1 MLYQSVQQL
10 HHDLQGVIESSDGR
24 VQKVVDASR
33 LRAQGIDSL
42 IYTAVF
48 ADTDEL
54 RAQARTTI
62 RECALQL
69 GIRPSSIQ
77 TLYEAMGR
85 GEASGFTVPA
95 MNFRALAYDSA
106 RAAFRAAHRLGV
118 GPMIFEI
125 ARSEIGYTLMRPAEY
140 AANILAAA
148 IKEGHEGPVFIQ
160 GDHFQVN
167 ASKYQADAA
176 TEMKAL
182 RDVTKEAVDAQ
193 FLNIDVDSSTLVDL
207 SRPNAKEQQRPNFE
221 VAADMIRFIR
231 GIQPAGVDV
240 SVGVEIGEVGKKNS
254 TPEEL
259 RAFMDGLHETLAGS
273 FKGPSKISV
282 QTGSSHGGVVLPDG
296 TIAKVA
302 IAFETLEEM
311 SRVARQEYGMAG
323 AVQHGASTL
332 PESAFGKFP
341 QIETC
346 EIHLATA
353 FQSLLFDHEAMPPA
367 FKAKLYDWLRVNAAG
382 ERKAGQ
388 SDEQFFYTSRKKALG
403 PFKREWW
410 DLPVTVREHLGS
422 ALEEQ
427 FAFLLKSLRVHDTA
441 GVVAKHI
448 KAPVI
453 RRAEPAAAAAAA
465 PDDAEAGE

>member
-10 HHDLQGVIESSDGR
+10 DHDLQGVIESTDGR
-24 VQKVVDASR
+24 VEKVLDAPR
-33 LRAQGIDSL
+33 LRADGIDSL

-48 ADTDEL
+48 ADSDDL
-54 RAQARTTI
+54 RAQARNTI

-69 GIRPSSIQ
+69 GIRPASIQ
-77 TLYEAMGR
+77 ALYEARGR
-85 GEASGFTVPA
+85 SEVSGFTVPA
-95 MNFRALAYDSA
+95 MNLRALAYDMA
-106 RAAFRAAHRLGV
+106 RAVFRASNRLSV

-140 AANILAAA
+140 AANVLAAA

-167 ASKYQADAA
+167 GAKYRDDAA
-176 TEMKAL
+176 SEMKAL
-182 RDVTKEAVDAQ
+182 RDLTKEAVEAH

-207 SRPNAKEQQRPNFE
+207 SRPNVKEQQRPNFE
-221 VAADMIRFIR
+221 VAAEMIRFIR
-231 GIQPAGVDV
+231 GIQPEGVDI

-259 RAFMDGLHETLAGS
+259 RAFMEGLHETLAGD

-311 SRVARQEYGMAG
+311 SQVAREEYGMAG

-332 PESAFGKFP
+332 PDELFHRFVEVGTA
-341 QIETC
+341 
-346 EIHLATA
+346 EIHLATN
-353 FQSLLFDHEAMPPA
+353 FQSMIYDSPLFPDS
-367 FKAKLYDWLRVNAAG
+367 LRQEIYAYLRDKHAG
-382 ERKAGQ
+382 EWKQGETEAQFLYSTRKRG
-388 SDEQFFYTSRKKALG
+388 TG
-403 PFKREWW
+403 PFKRQMW
-410 DLPVTVREHLGS
+410 DLPEEIRESLRHD
-422 ALEEQ
+422 LEER
-427 FAFLLKSLRVHDTA
+427 FAFLFEQLRVPNTRDLL
-441 GVVAKHI
+441 
-448 KAPVI
+448 PRYI
-453 RRAEPAAAAAAA
+453 RE
-465 PDDAEAGE
+465 

>member
-10 HHDLQGVIESSDGR
+10 HHDLEGVLESSDGR
-24 VQKVVDASR
+24 VERVIDASR
-33 LRAQGIDSL
+33 LRSEGIDSL

-48 ADTDEL
+48 GETNEL
-54 RAQARTTI
+54 RAHARGVI
-62 RECALQL
+62 RESALQL

-77 TLYEAMGR
+77 SLYEAMGR
-85 GEASGFTVPA
+85 GEVSGFTVPA
-95 MNFRALAYDSA
+95 NNLRALAYDSA
-106 RAAFRAAHRLGV
+106 RAAFRATHRLDA
-118 GPMIFEI
+118 GPVIFEI

-167 ASKYQADAA
+167 ASNYQADAA
-176 TEMKAL
+176 AEMKAL
-182 RDVTKEAVDAQ
+182 RDLTKEAIEAQ
-193 FLNIDVDSSTLVDL
+193 FLNIDVDSSTIVDL

-231 GIQPAGVDV
+231 EIQPKGIDV

-254 TPEEL
+254 TPQEL

-273 FKGPSKISV
+273 YKGPSKISV

-332 PESAFGKFP
+332 PDELFHRFVEVGTA
-341 QIETC
+341 
-346 EIHLATA
+346 EIHLATNY
-353 FQSLLFDHEAMPPA
+353 QSMVYDSPLFP
-367 FKAKLYDWLRVNAAG
+367 KSLRQEVYAYLKEKHAD
-382 ERKAGQ
+382 ERKKGQ
-388 SDEQFFYTSRKKALG
+388 TEAQFIYSTRKRGTG
-403 PFKREWW
+403 PFKRQMW
-410 DLPVTVREHLGS
+410 DLPEEIRGALRQQ
-422 ALEEQ
+422 LEER
-427 FAFLLKSLRVHDTA
+427 FAFLFEQLRMPGTKDLLDRYTSA
-441 GVVAKHI
+441 
-448 KAPVI
+448 
-453 RRAEPAAAAAAA
+453 
-465 PDDAEAGE
+465 

>member
-69 GIRPSSIQ
+69 GIRPCSIQ

-231 GIQPAGVDV
+231 GIQSAGVDV

-311 SRVARQEYGMAG
+311 TRVAREEYKMAG

-332 PESAFGKFP
+332 PDELFHRFVEVGTA
-341 QIETC
+341 
-346 EIHLATA
+346 EIHLATN
-353 FQSLLFDHEAMPPA
+353 FQSMIYDSPLFPESLRQEVYAYLKEKHADEWKTGQTEAQ
-367 FKAKLYDWLRVNAAG
+367 FLYST
-382 ERKAGQ
+382 RKRG
-388 SDEQFFYTSRKKALG
+388 TG
-403 PFKREWW
+403 PFKRQMW
-410 DLPVTVREHLGS
+410 DLPEEIRGALRQE
-422 ALEEQ
+422 LEER
-427 FAFLLKSLRVHDTA
+427 FAFLFEQLRVPSTLDLLA
-441 GVVAKHI
+441 RYV
-448 KAPVI
+448 
-453 RRAEPAAAAAAA
+453 PA
-465 PDDAEAGE
+465 

>member
-69 GIRPSSIQ
+69 GIRPCSIQ

-221 VAADMIRFIR
+221 VAAEMIRFIR
-231 GIQPAGVDV
+231 GIQPAGVDI

-311 SRVARQEYGMAG
+311 TRVAREEYKMAG

-332 PESAFGKFP
+332 PDELFHRFVEVGTA
-341 QIETC
+341 
-346 EIHLATA
+346 EIHLATN
-353 FQSLLFDHEAMPPA
+353 FQSMIYDSPLFPESLRQEVYAYLKEKHADEWKTGQTEAQ
-367 FKAKLYDWLRVNAAG
+367 FLYST
-382 ERKAGQ
+382 RKRG
-388 SDEQFFYTSRKKALG
+388 TG
-403 PFKREWW
+403 PFKRQMW
-410 DLPVTVREHLGS
+410 DLPEEIRG
-422 ALEEQ
+422 ALRQELEDR
-427 FAFLLKSLRVHDTA
+427 FAFLFEQLRVPSTLDLLA
-441 GVVAKHI
+441 RYV
-448 KAPVI
+448 
-453 RRAEPAAAAAAA
+453 PA
-465 PDDAEAGE
+465 

>member
-69 GIRPSSIQ
+69 GIRPCSIQ

-221 VAADMIRFIR
+221 VAAEMIRFIR
-231 GIQPAGVDV
+231 GIQPAGVDI

-311 SRVARQEYGMAG
+311 TRVAREEYKMAG

-332 PESAFGKFP
+332 PDELFHRFVEVGTA
-341 QIETC
+341 
-346 EIHLATA
+346 EIHLATN
-353 FQSLLFDHEAMPPA
+353 FQSMIYDSPLFPESLRQEVYAYLKEKHADEWKTGETEAQ
-367 FKAKLYDWLRVNAAG
+367 FLYST
-382 ERKAGQ
+382 RKRG
-388 SDEQFFYTSRKKALG
+388 TG
-403 PFKREWW
+403 PFKRQMW
-410 DLPVTVREHLGS
+410 DLPEEIRGALRQE
-422 ALEEQ
+422 LEER
-427 FAFLLKSLRVHDTA
+427 FAFLFEQLRVPSTLDLLA
-441 GVVAKHI
+441 RYV
-448 KAPVI
+448 
-453 RRAEPAAAAAAA
+453 PA
-465 PDDAEAGE
+465 